1 MTKIKK
7 IVSVLLISVF
17 LLALTLFSV
26 NNKTYVKADTD
37 LPTGE
42 TETESGVELYGLFT
56 SLTLSIDGGDGE
68 IWANVHND
76 ITIFPATIYVIVQ
89 LYSSDTYQESYQNMK
104 LISANSTKDL
114 NMGETLTT
122 KVSTNG
128 EQKYWKARMYY
139 RMDAKDWVEKVTK
152 TLLFSAD
159 GMYLM

>member
-37 LPTGE
+37 LPTDE
-42 TETESGVELYGLFT
+42 TDTESGIELYGLFT

>member
-37 LPTGE
+37 LPTD
-42 TETESGVELYGLFT
+42 ETESGVELYGLFT